1 MRLAVIAAVAAAL
14 LAGGARAQTAV
25 GLTAD
30 GRLLT
35 LDLATGA
42 AGAAVAVA
50 GAGGRLVGIDVRPAD
65 GRLYGLTDARG
76 LVVVD
81 PATGAATPLRPIAEP
96 LDASGPVIVDFNP
109 AADRLRV
116 IDRTGRSLRVDVDT
130 GAAAVD
136 GPLAYAPGDAGAG
149 RPPAV
154 VAGAYTNSVAGVRG
168 TELFDLDAARDAL
181 LLQSPPNDGVLQ
193 TRGPLGIDLPETAAF
208 DILLDAE
215 EENLAFLAAGAVL
228 YRVDLD
234 VGTATPAAVLSGDAA
249 ALIDIAILP
258 VPR

>member
-1 MRLAVIAAVAAAL
+1 MRLALIAAAAAC
-14 LAGGARAQTAV
+14 LAGGAQAQTAV

-30 GRLLT
+30 GRLVA

-42 AGAAVAVA
+42 AGTAVTVA

-65 GRLYGLTDARG
+65 GRLYGFTDTLAI
-76 LVVVD
+76 VVID
-81 PATGAATPLRPIAEP
+81 PATGATTPLRTLSEP
-96 LDASGPVIVDFNP
+96 LDASGPVVVDFNP

-130 GAAAVD
+130 GAAVLD
-136 GPLAYAPGDAGAG
+136 GSLAYAPGDAGAG

-181 LLQSPPNDGVLQ
+181 LLQSPPNDGALQ
-193 TRGPLGIDLPETAAF
+193 TRGPLGIDLPERAAF
-208 DILLDAE
+208 DILLDAD
-215 EENLAFLAAGAVL
+215 EENLAYLAAGAAL

-234 VGTATPAAVLSGDAA
+234 AGTATRVAALSGDAS
-249 ALIDIAILP
+249 ALIDIAVLP
-258 VPR
+258 VSR